1 MTTDVA
7 GFGIDRRTGRQLSGW
22 LHTVQSIEVI
32 FTTRIG
38 ERVMRRHFGSGALVL
53 LGRAMTSENVI
64 RFWSLVGI
72 AIDQWEP
79 RFKINRFVVPA
90 TNTPETVRQGAL
102 TLGIEGSY
110 RPRAHLGDFTPEVGL
125 RTIGVG
131 LAANGITVRS
141 A

>member
-1 MTTDVA
+1 MP
-7 GFGIDRRTGRQLSGW
+7 GLGIDRRTGRPLDAW
-22 LHTVQSIEVI
+22 PHVVQSIEVI

-79 RFKINRFVVPA
+79 RFKINRFTVPA
-90 TNTPETVRQGAL
+90 SNTPETVRQG
-102 TLGIEGSY
+102 TLMLQIEGVY

-131 LAANGITVRS
+131 LAASGITVRS
-141 A
+141 G